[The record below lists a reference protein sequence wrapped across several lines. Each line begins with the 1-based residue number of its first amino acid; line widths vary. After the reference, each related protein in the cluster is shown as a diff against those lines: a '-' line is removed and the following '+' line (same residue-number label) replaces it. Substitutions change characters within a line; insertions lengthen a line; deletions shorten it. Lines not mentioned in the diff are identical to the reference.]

1 MKIRALFVFALSI
14 CLFQTAFGQEISAT
28 TQTQRGYLLGPGDV
42 IEGKVL
48 GEEEFNFVSTVD
60 EDGKIQVP
68 FFDEGIVAKCKTEK
82 DLRVDVAK
90 LLSKYLRNPQISVR
104 VTERKSRPPAVVSGE
119 VKLPSRVDLPRTT
132 RLLELINFSN
142 GLTKDASGMIEVFHT
157 QPPVCTDAEE
167 ATFWKTEM
175 ENSRDVPSKLY
186 SFSQL
191 QLGKDESNPI
201 IYPGDL
207 VYVRKAQPVYV
218 IGEVMVLKEISIGE
232 NGLSLMEAIAQAGGL
247 SREAKKKEITI
258 QRVNPNSKDKK
269 EFIKVNYD
277 LIRKG
282 EKNDVM
288 LQPNDII
295 VVDKT
300 KKSIAQTILE
310 IATGSIT
317 QFSNV
322 LPQRVL
328 Y

>member
-1 MKIRALFVFALSI
+1 MKVKAILVFVLSL
-14 CLFQTAFGQEISAT
+14 CLFQIAFGQETSVVVT
-28 TQTQRGYLLGPGDV
+28 TQRGYLLGPGDV
-42 IEGKVL
+42 VEGKVL
-48 GEEEFNFVSTVD
+48 GEEQFNFVSTVD

-68 FFDEGIVAKCKTEK
+68 FFEEGVMAKCKTEK
-82 DLRVDVAK
+82 DLRADVMK
-90 LLSKYLRNPQISVR
+90 LLSKYLKNPQISVR
-104 VTERKSRPPAVVSGE
+104 VTDRKSRPPAVVSGE
-119 VKLPSRVDLPRTT
+119 VKLPSQVDLRRTT

-142 GLTKDASGMIEVFHT
+142 GLTKEASGMIEVFHT

-167 ATFWKTEM
+167 AAYWKTEM
-175 ENSRDVPSKLY
+175 ADSRDVPSRLY
-186 SFSQL
+186 SFSSL

-207 VYVRKAQPVYV
+207 IYVRKAAPVYV
-218 IGEVMVLKEISIGE
+218 IGEVMVLKEITIGE
-232 NGLSLMEAIAQAGGL
+232 NGLSIMEAIAQAGGL

-258 QRVNPNSKDKK
+258 QRVNPNTKEKK

-282 EKNDVM
+282 EQNDVM
-288 LQPNDII
+288 LQPNDIV

-310 IATGSIT
+310 IATGSVQSFT
-317 QFSNV
+317 NV

>member
-1 MKIRALFVFALSI
+1 MKVTALFVFVLSL
-14 CLFQTAFGQEISAT
+14 CLSQIAFGQQTST
-28 TQTQRGYLLGPGDV
+28 VTQTPRGYLLGPGDV
-42 IEGKVL
+42 VEGKVL

-68 FFDEGIVAKCKTEK
+68 FFDDGVVAKCKTEK
-82 DLRVDVAK
+82 DLRTDVAR
-90 LLSKYLRNPQISVR
+90 LLSKYLKNPQVSVR
-104 VTERKSRPPAVVSGE
+104 VTDRKSRPPAVVSGE
-119 VKLPSRVDLPRTT
+119 VKLPAQVDLRRTT

-142 GLTKDASGMIEVFHT
+142 GLTKEASGMIEVFHT

-167 ATFWKTEM
+167 AAFWKTEM

-186 SFSQL
+186 SFSSL

-207 VYVRKAQPVYV
+207 IYVRKAQPVYV
-218 IGEVMVLKEISIGE
+218 IGEVMILKEITIGE
-232 NGLSLMEAIAQAGGL
+232 KGLSLMEAIAQAGGL

-258 QRVNPNSKDKK
+258 QRVNPNSKEKK
-269 EFIKVNYD
+269 EFIKVNYE

-288 LQPNDII
+288 LQPNDIV

-310 IATGSIT
+310 IATGSVQSFT
-317 QFSNV
+317 NV

>member
-1 MKIRALFVFALSI
+1 MKIRALFVFALSV
-14 CLFQTAFGQEISAT
+14 CLFQTTFGQETSAT
-28 TQTQRGYLLGPGDV
+28 AQTQRGYLLGPGDV

-48 GEEEFNFVSTVD
+48 GEEQFNFVSTVD

-68 FFDEGIVAKCKTEK
+68 FFDEGVVAKCKTEK
-82 DLRVDVAK
+82 DLRGDVAK
-90 LLSKYLRNPQISVR
+90 LLSKYLKNPQISVR

-119 VKLPSRVDLPRTT
+119 VKLPARVDLPRTT

-167 ATFWKTEM
+167 AAFWKTEM

-186 SFSQL
+186 SFSSL

-207 VYVRKAQPVYV
+207 IYVRKAQPVYV
-218 IGEVMVLKEISIGE
+218 IGEVMILKEITMGE
-232 NGLSLMEAIAQAGGL
+232 NGLSLMEAIAQAGGF

-258 QRVNPNSKDKK
+258 QRVNPNSKEKRD
-269 EFIKVNYD
+269 FIKVNYE

-282 EKNDVM
+282 EQKDVM

-310 IATGSIT
+310 IATGSV
-317 QFSNV
+317 QSFSNV